1 VFFIAE
7 LEPIFQI
14 GLEYSLLAD
23 KEKHQYQL
31 LVSGWQQLK
40 RVHGIV
46 AQMDIRD
53 NLIWV
58 QEDGTDI
65 WCGQ

>member
-1 VFFIAE
+1 
-7 LEPIFQI
+7 
-14 GLEYSLLAD
+14 
-23 KEKHQYQL
+23 
-31 LVSGWQQLK
+31 
-40 RVHGIV
+40 VHGIV

-65 WCGQ
+65 GVVNELMRLGIPENEIVLAYMMPSQTQKLEFIR

>member
-1 VFFIAE
+1 
-7 LEPIFQI
+7 
-14 GLEYSLLAD
+14 
-23 KEKHQYQL
+23 
-31 LVSGWQQLK
+31 
-40 RVHGIV
+40 VHGIV

-65 WCGQ
+65 GVVNELMRLGIAKDKIVLAYMMPSQMQKLEFAR